1 MPKLLK
7 GKSKPLGD
15 RESRCSS
22 FCLERF
28 RLLSNSTPVKEDT
41 ETLAELMLHADQF
54 CSRVEEATNDVAP
67 IAEQSE
73 LRIKIGQ
80 IRNQLASL
88 QEVFNDGKLNI
99 ENPTVRADFRQ
110 LVIALLWV
118 AFYARN
124 AIDYRTFRRLVLIEA
139 SFTYLLV
146 TR

>member
-1 MPKLLK
+1 M
-7 GKSKPLGD
+7 
-15 RESRCSS
+15 
-22 FCLERF
+22 
-28 RLLSNSTPVKEDT
+28 PVKEDT

-54 CSRVEEATNDVAP
+54 CCRVEEATKDVAP

-118 AFYARN
+118 AFYARS

>member
-1 MPKLLK
+1 MQTR
-7 GKSKPLGD
+7 PLRGN
-15 RESRCSS
+15 ESPEGARISPP
-22 FCLERF
+22 
-28 RLLSNSTPVKEDT
+28 LSAWNIPAGEHSYVVNDDT
-41 ETLAELMLHADQF
+41 ETLAELMLHAEQF
-54 CSRVEEATNDVAP
+54 CSRVEEATKDVAP

-88 QEVFNDGKLNI
+88 QELFDDGKLNI

-118 AFYARN
+118 AFYART